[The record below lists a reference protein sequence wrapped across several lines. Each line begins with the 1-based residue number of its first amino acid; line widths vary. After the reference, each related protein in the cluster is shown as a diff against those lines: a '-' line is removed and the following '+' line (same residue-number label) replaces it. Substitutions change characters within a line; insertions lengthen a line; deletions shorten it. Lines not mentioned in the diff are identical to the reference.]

1 MLIEVFNRPLRWCV
15 GGLFLGGTCLAAVA
29 VVPAFRRLG
38 TGQGFAF
45 LAVAVVLVAL
55 AVAVLRAWR
64 WALALSAVG
73 LGGQVAA
80 VVGTVTELVVGIDAA
95 KARQVRL
102 LGFDPVV
109 AVTVNLVYSAVA
121 VVLFCWLV
129 VRWLGWRS
137 SSTVRAPGR

>member
-1 MLIEVFNRPLRWCV
+1 V